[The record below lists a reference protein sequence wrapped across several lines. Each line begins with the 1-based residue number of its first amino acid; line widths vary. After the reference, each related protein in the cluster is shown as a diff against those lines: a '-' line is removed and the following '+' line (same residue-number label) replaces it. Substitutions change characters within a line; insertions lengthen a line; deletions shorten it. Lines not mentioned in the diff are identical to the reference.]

1 MGGLANITPPG
12 RSRLPVR
19 MLTTSTS
26 QLVSVP
32 NSTVEVPMQYTA
44 ALGAPAISRAP
55 ASGCFVGG
63 DTDVLGDGIRREV
76 RGGRADP
83 LHARD
88 VVGQRAEVDEILVKE
103 ARGRSRTAAPRRYP
117 AAARCAGRP
126 ARRSWCATGRSPPE
140 SAAALA

>member
-1 MGGLANITPPG
+1 
-12 RSRLPVR
+12 

-32 NSTVEVPMQYTA
+32 NSTVEVPIRPYTA
-44 ALGAPAISRAP
+44 ALGAPRFPAP
-55 ASGCFVGG
+55 ACGSVGG

-88 VVGQRAEVDEILVKE
+88 VVGQRAEVDGSVEEHVDDRE
-103 ARGRSRTAAPRRYP
+103 QQRRVGTRPRRDVP
-117 AAARCAGRP
+117 VGQLGGP
-126 ARRSWCATGRSPPE
+126 GARRVDHHQ
-140 SAAALA
+140 SAAALAQRLSLPPKSAAV